1 MEFKNFEELNN
12 KVNEILE
19 NFNLKND
26 VNIIRKSL
34 DKDLLNSFCKMQNLN
49 KTQKELLNTNVC
61 DVKLSIDSVLKNKI
75 NHPDL
80 QSNDY
85 NKINEIIK
93 SPDLVKY
100 SKNKR
105 NCILIL
111 KKYNK
116 TYQIV
121 IKTTINRNENYLT
134 SFRIAEH

>member
-12 KVNEILE
+12 KVDKILE

>member
-1 MEFKNFEELNN
+1 MEFKIFEELNN
-12 KVNEILE
+12 KVDKILE

-61 DVKLSIDSVLKNKI
+61 DVKLSIDSVIKNKI

-93 SPDLVKY
+93 RPDLVKY